1 MWEKFLTDFICTFLV
16 SKPSIGVHVNQ
27 TSKTPSMFVFHKMFT
42 YFFVSK
48 LVVFRIMDNR
58 SYTNEQVG
66 TSLSNLSIFVYL
78 LYPYSTS
85 VYLSTP
91 FITRICISYTH
102 TNIAIFATSSGLF
115 HQIESFLAD
124 AVRLVKEAGDM
135 ISEVTVIVIVI
146 AFVIVIVI
154 SVIFT
159 I

>member
-1 MWEKFLTDFICTFLV
+1 
-16 SKPSIGVHVNQ
+16 
-27 TSKTPSMFVFHKMFT
+27 MFVFHEMFT

-66 TSLSNLSIFVYL
+66 TSLSNLSIFLYL

-91 FITRICISYTH
+91 FITRICISYTHTVYSVLCTH

-135 ISEVTVIVIVI
+135 ISEVTVIFIVIVI